1 MAILKNFCHLPF
13 RELYI
18 GHNPRYEIVNNE
30 RFRVNDKILSNNN
43 TETTITTDGYRSCCD
58 QQKSYKGTLFDK
70 TTDWFANDSQLNK
83 TREQFL
89 NNIRPSNCSECWEQE
104 DNNIESRRQRE
115 NEKYENIFRDAQPT
129 DIPELETLSIFFNSL
144 ISVNNVYKFIIE
156 NKSIRELKF
165 ASSNMLEI
173 EDLLDKLV
181 KANRTNL
188 WLWIPTDSTTI
199 KDSILKMLKKFDRVE
214 VCYRIDEEEQKH
226 DWGIEGI
233 ESE

>member
-1 MAILKNFCHLPF
+1 MQMIEFFGNVLHAK
-13 RELYI
+13 E
-18 GHNPRYEIVNNE
+18 E
-30 RFRVNDKILSNNN
+30 
-43 TETTITTDGYRSCCD
+43 
-58 QQKSYKGTLFDK
+58 
-70 TTDWFANDSQLNK
+70 WFANDSQLNK

-89 NNIRPSNCSECWEQE
+89 NNIRPSNCSECWEPE